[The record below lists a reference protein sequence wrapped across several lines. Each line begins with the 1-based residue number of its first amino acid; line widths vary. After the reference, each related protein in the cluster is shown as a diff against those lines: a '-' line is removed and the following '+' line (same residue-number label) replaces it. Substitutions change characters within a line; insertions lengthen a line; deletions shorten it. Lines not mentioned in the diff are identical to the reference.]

1 MLTWIRENAVL
12 FSLAASLVLVMSGG
26 GVAYYQLT
34 VLIEEQKANEQH
46 IHDPLR
52 HIDPMRDGMS
62 QKHLVERLE
71 RLEDQVRRMELRQ
84 RLERDRGRGTGDS
97 ERTR

>member
-1 MLTWIRENAVL
+1 MINWIRENAVL

-62 QKHLVERLE
+62 QRHLVERLE
-71 RLEDQVRRMELRQ
+71 RLEERAIRLEAQLQRQ
-84 RLERDRGRGTGDS
+84 RERGRATD
-97 ERTR
+97 RR